1 MLSKNNIGRGL
12 LGDVGGEIFRST
24 VSLEVLDLSN
34 NNIIALSA

>member
-12 LGDVGGEIFRST
+12 LNDVGGEIFRST